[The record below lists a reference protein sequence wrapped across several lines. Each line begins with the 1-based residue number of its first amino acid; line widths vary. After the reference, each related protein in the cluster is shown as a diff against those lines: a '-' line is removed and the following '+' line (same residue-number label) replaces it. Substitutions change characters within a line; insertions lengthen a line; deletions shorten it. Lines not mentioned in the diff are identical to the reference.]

1 MSTCKRNQDVNTWL
15 KEGKQTSFSVSTLS
29 LALPSWPFFLLS
41 FFYSF
46 VLLDLNNFLLK
57 LWKALIYWHSAILT
71 SFQVSWP
78 LDTLN
83 STHPWLTSFPL
94 LSPFSSVVSSWILWW
109 SSQTPSSSSNC
120 HSPSLLDTVH
130 QLPMP
135 AFLIV
140 LILLYSPVHISGAY
154 RQSYE

>member
-1 MSTCKRNQDVNTWL
+1 MAKR
-15 KEGKQTSFSVSTLS
+15 GKANELFCLNSVTSPSI
-29 LALPSWPFFLLS
+29 LALLFAKFS
-41 FFYSF
+41 FFFFFFF

-109 SSQTPSSSSNC
+109 SSQTPSPLSNC
-120 HSPSLLDTVH
+120 HSPFLLDTVH

-135 AFLIV
+135 AFLFV